1 MTPALRA
8 DHEAAARA
16 AGLRLEWKTG
26 VCKGGPFCAP
36 FLAGTD
42 LPWRPLDDDGDSRRL
57 QVACRLSMAPSG
69 ACFVCDHPDLLASV
83 FVCGDDAPLA
93 LARRAVFRAAV
104 ALGSSL

>member
-57 QVACRLSMAPSG
+57 QVACGLWLAPRGGGGSAVYVRG
-69 ACFVCDHPDLLASV
+69 AIVTEPGDGGSLA
-83 FVCGDDAPLA
+83 A
-93 LARRAVFRAAV
+93 ARRAVFRAAV
-104 ALGSSL
+104 LLGVSL